1 MAHDMDFLNLNNGG
15 NRKYRAANFVVVEW
29 IISDAHDHLLNS
41 VVSIA
46 DFGITVIDSGLCK
59 IVLDM
64 IVGKVG

>member
-1 MAHDMDFLNLNNGG
+1 MTHDVDFLRLNIGDRQN
-15 NRKYRAANFVVVEW
+15 YRAANFVVVER
-29 IISDAHDHLLNS
+29 IISNTHDHLLNS

-46 DFGITVIDSGLCK
+46 NFGIAVIDSGLCK